1 MKITKFQLRRIIKEE
16 YALVEA
22 EEDQKNKVQIAYGKI
37 KAMHVWVMKPENAWI
52 RKIAS
57 KMLGEKDLPEK
68 EEVKDAKVQAEGYS
82 ALNEKKGEGVMA
94 AYKKLKGMYSWVMG
108 DENKWARE
116 IVIDMLNTGDMPEA
130 DEVKDGIKSSL
141 PDNALMYNGAYHQVM
156 EIDRWKVGDESV
168 ASGRTIEDVE
178 KTDGNYI
185 FLMDDSEIETYAPSP
200 DGGHILVK
208 ESSAL
213 RHRRIYEAHKKLHTR
228 RIIRESINKELIQS
242 RKRI

>member
-57 KMLGEKDLPEK
+57 K
-68 EEVKDAKVQAEGYS
+68 QAEGYS